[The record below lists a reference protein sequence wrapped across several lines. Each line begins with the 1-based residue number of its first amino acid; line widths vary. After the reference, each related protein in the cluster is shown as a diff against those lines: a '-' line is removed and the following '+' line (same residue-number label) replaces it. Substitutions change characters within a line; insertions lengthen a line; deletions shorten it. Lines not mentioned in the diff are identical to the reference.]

1 VITSVPW
8 KVAFSTIFF
17 SLALL
22 LATAGQRIGAAENS
36 NAQSGGKAASSV
48 NSSDRGMENSKKWV
62 ADPERGWI
70 RGEGRHELQKKRRS
84 ESENRSESF
93 KGKGAS
99 ILEEY

>member
-22 LATAGQRIGAAENS
+22 LAAAGQRIGAAENG
-36 NAQSGGKAASSV
+36 NAQSGGKVASSV
-48 NSSDRGMENSKKWV
+48 NSSDREMENSKKWF

-84 ESENRSESF
+84 ENEHRIESSRD
-93 KGKGAS
+93 KAAS
-99 ILEEY
+99 ILGEY